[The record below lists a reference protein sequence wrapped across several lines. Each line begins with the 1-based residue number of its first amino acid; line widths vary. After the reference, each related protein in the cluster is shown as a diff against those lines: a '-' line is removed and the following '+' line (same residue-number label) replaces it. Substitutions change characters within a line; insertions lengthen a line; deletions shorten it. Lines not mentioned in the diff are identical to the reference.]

1 VSENEHHHGRTIK
14 KYRDRKGMTQQE
26 LAEKWPRSGGG
37 VGVDWHY
44 VQVVEY
50 GKKKVTDPY
59 TLRELCAI
67 LDCPEWEFGLSEYD
81 PFQPSALPGA
91 GVRLYQETLSVAET
105 LIKQTL
111 AMRRIAS
118 LPEVEQSAHSLDALF
133 HYFLTYTPPT
143 SRLEPQFL
151 SLYAQ
156 EQSIQGLMYF
166 ENKKYKKALE
176 TFQGMYRTAKD
187 LKDPVLQVHALQ
199 KVGVELNR
207 AGQKQKAVDALDE
220 ARDLSFSTSKHVATF
235 ANAYLGH
242 IYAAAGDPLRFER
255 AINTAM
261 NLADSIKDTYG
272 DGTDFVFHKFSGI
285 LQLRSRGYLR
295 IGEPKK
301 TLALHDE
308 LKRQVSLDANLWL
321 DFRLHLYRA
330 RAYLMLKD
338 VESCIGAAREFFRD
352 VKDWQS
358 PHRTARGYELL
369 QELQEAGYAEVKDVR
384 EFKDEL
390 LEAMQK

>member
-1 VSENEHHHGRTIK
+1 VSEHHHGKVIK
-14 KYRDRKGMTQQE
+14 TYREKKGLTQQE

-44 VQVVEY
+44 VQAIEY
-50 GKKKVTDPY
+50 GKKKITDPY
-59 TLRELCAI
+59 TLRKLCTV
-67 LDCPEWEFGLSEYD
+67 LGCPEWEFGLSEYD
-81 PFQPSALPGA
+81 PFEPSTLPGA
-91 GVRLYQETLSVAET
+91 GVRLYQETLSVAEA

-111 AMRRIAS
+111 ALRRIAS
-118 LPEVEQSAHSLDALF
+118 LPEVEQSAQSLNALF
-133 HYFLTYTPPT
+133 SYFLTYTPPT
-143 SRLEPQFL
+143 ARLEPQFL

-187 LKDPVLQVHALQ
+187 LGDPVLQVHALQ

-207 AGQKQKAVDALDE
+207 ANKKQDAVNALEE
-220 ARDLSFSTSKHVATF
+220 ARDLSFSTSKHVAAF

-242 IYAAAGDPLRFER
+242 IYAASGDALRFER
-255 AINTAM
+255 SMNTSM
-261 NLADSIKDTYG
+261 NLVDSIKETYG
-272 DGTDFVFHKFSGI
+272 DGTDFVFHKFSGV

-308 LKRQVSLDANLWL
+308 LQRQVNLDANLWL

-330 RAYLMLKD
+330 RAHLMLND
-338 VESCIGAAREFFRD
+338 VESCIGAARAFFRD

-358 PHRTARGYELL
+358 PHRTARGHELL
-369 QELQEAGYAEVKDVR
+369 QELRAAGYGEVKDVR
-384 EFKDEL
+384 EFEDEL
-390 LEAMQK
+390 LAAMQTP

>member
-1 VSENEHHHGRTIK
+1 MERKQLIGYRHKKHLTLEQVAEALEVDVATLQRWEKGKSAPHGYNLER
-14 KYRDRKGMTQQE
+14 
-26 LAEKWPRSGGG
+26 
-37 VGVDWHY
+37 
-44 VQVVEY
+44 
-50 GKKKVTDPY
+50 
-59 TLRELCAI
+59 LCTV
-67 LDCPEWEFGLSEYD
+67 LDCPEWEFGLSESD

-91 GVRLYQETLSVAET
+91 GIRLYQETLSVAEA

-111 AMRRIAS
+111 ALRRIAS
-118 LPEVEQSAHSLDALF
+118 LPEVEQSAQSLDTLF

-143 SRLEPQFL
+143 ARLEPQFL

-156 EQSIQGLMYF
+156 EQSIRGLMYF

-176 TFQGMYRTAKD
+176 TFRGMYRTARD
-187 LKDPVLQVHALQ
+187 LGDPVLQIHALQ

-207 AGQKQKAVDALDE
+207 AGQKQDAVNALEE
-220 ARDLSFSTSKHVATF
+220 ARDLSFNSSKHVAAF

-242 IYAAAGDPLRFER
+242 IYASAGDSVRFER
-255 AINTAM
+255 SMNTSM
-261 NLADSIKDTYG
+261 SLVDSIKGTYG
-272 DGTDFVFHKFSGI
+272 DGTDFVFHKFSGV

-308 LKRQVSLDANLWL
+308 LKRQVDLDANLWL

-330 RAYLMLKD
+330 KAYLMLND

-369 QELQEAGYAEVKDVR
+369 EELREAGYGEVKDVR
-384 EFKDEL
+384 EFRDEL
-390 LEAMQK
+390 SEAMQKQ